1 MSFAFH
7 PEAEAELIEATEWYE
22 TREHGLGLDFA
33 AEVYA
38 AIRRAQ
44 AFPLA
49 WQLMEHGIRRALV
62 HRFPYGVLYA
72 PEQDGVL
79 VIAVMHLHQQPGY
92 WQDRR
97 G

>member
-7 PEAEAELIEATEWYE
+7 PEAEAELIEATERYE

-49 WQLMEHGIRRALV
+49 WQ
-62 HRFPYGVLYA
+62 
-72 PEQDGVL
+72 
-79 VIAVMHLHQQPGY
+79 
-92 WQDRR
+92 
-97 G
+97 